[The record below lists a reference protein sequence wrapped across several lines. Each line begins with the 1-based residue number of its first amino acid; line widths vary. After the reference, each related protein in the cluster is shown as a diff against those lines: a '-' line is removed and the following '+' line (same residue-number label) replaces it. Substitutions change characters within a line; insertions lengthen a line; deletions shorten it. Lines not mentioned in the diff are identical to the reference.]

1 MQAAFEE
8 EKKNLQDA
16 AEFLKGRVGDIK
28 PTVGV
33 ICGSGLSG
41 LVNALDDKLVVDYS
55 EIPHFPQTTIAG
67 HTGELVFGK
76 VDKVDVVLMRGR
88 FHSYE
93 GHSMKTVTLP
103 VKLMRHLGV
112 EMLIVTNAAGGVNR
126 GFSVG
131 DLMIISDHIGF
142 PLLAGKHPLVGLN
155 DDTFG
160 GARFPP
166 MSNAY
171 DVALRQ
177 LTWETADS
185 LGMSSFMRRFGTYV
199 MVSGPT
205 YETGAESRMVLNMG
219 GDAVG
224 MSTVPEV
231 AVARHC
237 GIRVLGLS
245 LITNSVRLP
254 GDTGPVA
261 SHEEVLETVELR
273 GEQIQQLV
281 RAVISKLDKD
291 SLSQIESRLVEAGT
305 AGDATLAKGPSSAS
319 SPSAIVDRIKGLDL
333 NSMTPLDAM
342 IQLAELKK
350 LAGN

>member
-1 MQAAFEE
+1 MQAELEREQANLKEAAAFLET
-8 EKKNLQDA
+8 KSQGA
-16 AEFLKGRVGDIK
+16 K

-76 VDKVDVVLMRGR
+76 VGNVSVVLMRGR

-93 GHSMKTVTLP
+93 GHSMRTVTLP
-103 VKLMRHLGV
+103 VKLMRHIGV
-112 EMLIVTNAAGGVNR
+112 EFLIVTNAAGGVNR
-126 GFSVG
+126 NFKVG

-166 MSNAY
+166 MSDAY
-171 DVALRQ
+171 DVTLRQ
-177 LTWETADS
+177 LIWETAKDM
-185 LGMSSFMRRFGTYV
+185 GMESFMQRFGTYV

-205 YETGAESRMVLNMG
+205 YETGAESQMVLNMG
-219 GDAVG
+219 GDSVG

-231 AVARHC
+231 VVARHC

-254 GDTGPVA
+254 GDEGPVA
-261 SHEEVLETVELR
+261 SHEEVLDTVNMR

-281 RAVISKLDKD
+281 RSVLSKLDKD
-291 SLSQIESRLVEAGT
+291 SLSKIESRLTEEGT
-305 AGDATLAKGPSSAS
+305 AADAQIKAASVSQRLQTLEAE
-319 SPSAIVDRIKGLDL
+319 
-333 NSMTPLDAM
+333 
-342 IQLAELKK
+342 LAELKK
-350 LAGN
+350 LVSK